1 MKFRKYEFTPS
12 QWSTNSKKIQQTYSI
27 DDETSTSWVD
37 CHVVELGTLFTTPP
51 TLDEGGIVVN
61 PGVISSKYSVDILWN
76 NEPHPDFLQY
86 EVWPEPCGVHTF
98 AGLENLYLEGYQ
110 ARLNP

>member
-1 MKFRKYEFTPS
+1 MKFRKYEFTTN
-12 QWSTNSKKIQQTYSI
+12 QWSTQKAKIWSE
-27 DDETSTSWVD
+27 ETGYTG
-37 CHVVELGTLFTTPP
+37 CHVVELGNLPTTPA
-51 TLDEGGIVVN
+51 TFDSEGNVLT
-61 PGVISSKYSVDILWN
+61 PGVLSTKYSVDILWV
-76 NEPHPDFLQY
+76 EELLADFTEY